1 MPKTIEQELK
11 QTRPIGSPQEQAVL
25 GLMRTSRAIEES
37 WLTFIRRTEGISLSQ
52 YNILRIL
59 RGARPDAVKISE
71 VGERMIYRDPDVTR
85 LVDRL
90 VRQGL
95 ARRQSLA
102 EDRRVVLVEI
112 TEEGLELLER
122 LDEQVDRYTRA
133 VMAGLSP
140 QQLRTLDVLL
150 NEIRAGMQPFP

>member
-1 MPKTIEQELK
+1 
-11 QTRPIGSPQEQAVL
+11 
-25 GLMRTSRAIEES
+25 
-37 WLTFIRRTEGISLSQ
+37 
-52 YNILRIL
+52 
-59 RGARPDAVKISE
+59 
-71 VGERMIYRDPDVTR
+71 MIYRDPDVTR

-90 VRQGL
+90 VREGL
-95 ARRQSLA
+95 AGRERDT

-112 TEEGLELLER
+112 TEAGLALLER

-150 NEIRAGMQPFP
+150 NEVRAGIEPFP